1 MSNSSRSSSLSESSI
16 ETNASISSSEFMT
29 ANSDESNS
37 EILPFADN
45 IEPLAS
51 PDEIAEYEAAVAEE
65 QQVEDMLQDRFDAR
79 VDVTSWCECGH
90 CSLDLVVNP
99 QECRCCMELEQCRG
113 KMNQFEVDE
122 RKCILDHPGFN
133 EVCLNEFVLQAASL
147 GLKTKG
153 HRSYATVFRDGQKT
167 REEFFRAVSYRQL
180 VRLVWDFTG
189 SSRHFRVIRCI
200 GRNLLVL

>member
-1 MSNSSRSSSLSESSI
+1 MPNSSRSSSLSESSI

-65 QQVEDMLQDRFDAR
+65 RQVEDMLQDRFDAR

-90 CSLDLVVNP
+90 CSLHLVVNH
-99 QECRCCMELEQCRG
+99 QECRCCMGIEQCRG
-113 KMNQFEVDE
+113 KMYQFEVDE
-122 RKCILDHPGFN
+122 RKCILDQPGIN
-133 EVCLNEFVLQAASL
+133 EVCLNEFVLQAAE
-147 GLKTKG
+147 KK
-153 HRSYATVFRDGQKT
+153 RSD
-167 REEFFRAVSYRQL
+167 
-180 VRLVWDFTG
+180 
-189 SSRHFRVIRCI
+189 
-200 GRNLLVL
+200 